1 MKAHTALLSL
11 ALACA
16 TCLAHADTS
25 KPGKYDY
32 SVKVTVMNMSM
43 PAINFSQCVTRKD
56 IDEGKAYVNKEG
68 NDKCKYSEIKRSGD
82 KISFRMA
89 CTNPTMTGEA
99 NGTVNAEAFNIDM
112 RTVVS
117 EPMKMEQRS
126 VVTARR
132 VGDC

>member
-1 MKAHTALLSL
+1 MSRTLAVAL

-16 TCLAHADTS
+16 CLPAHADTS
-25 KPGKYDY
+25 RPGKYDY
-32 SVKVTVMNMSM
+32 SVKVTVMNMGM
-43 PAINFSQCVTRKD
+43 PAINFSQCVTQKD

-68 NDKCKYSEIKRSGD
+68 NDKCRYSDMKRDGD
-82 KISFRMA
+82 KLSFRMS
-89 CTNPTMTGEA
+89 CTDPKMTGEA

-112 RTVVS
+112 RTVIT